1 MFRCLMHLLPGLNKS
16 ALSPDSEDRPDTVR
30 DTQNETST
38 PKNQDKSLN
47 LKVRVEKLPPNI
59 NENVTVVV
67 NDDSDYLKDSEIEF
81 VAEKSGE
88 VKSSGVGYTKREFTL
103 EEKEQIALEAKR
115 YGTAQ
120 TAKARDIPLPDI
132 LSWMTFFGLRKTSE
146 NVSKKYGKQVN
157 HEAELSIVR
166 WIVQQQEVNGNVN
179 LDAMRNYALAVY
191 RQSQPNFVAS
201 KTWLANFFKRNISVL
216 QGTSFVHGGDEESE
230 NQLEPV
236 PVKLT
241 QLPLL
246 VDPALASI
254 ESQISEHETNMSRRS
269 STQDEDDMDIS
280 EVEHT
285 AESVDG
291 NEVTAEEMP
300 SSSTNEI
307 GSLVSETHL
316 AESSHIDKEI
326 PQFSADI
333 AENLGLNLTNVTDF
347 DSLGS
352 IDNSVKPKLS
362 TKPGES
368 GLGGISKEL
377 LAKIKSKPVVIG
389 TAVTFDAKTE
399 RRLAEWLIEKQ
410 QQDGYVYRDDFIEYA
425 RSLKKGHKSFRGTHG
440 WIQLFMRRNSV
451 KLPFLKQVVLKSKF
465 KTYYSDQEKLAIV
478 QQARMLGVPHV
489 AKLLGIN
496 SGVIHSWK
504 VGMDA
509 EERKKGG
516 PKNFE
521 KVTRSVTRAFP
532 SVSKEVDERI
542 DNTLKEQIKARID
555 VETRRKSSVSA
566 NRGPDPELESEAIA
580 KIKEAGIVRY
590 QDVQKICFEVY
601 SKKRPDF
608 QASKSWVLKFVN
620 NHVLGLEGV
629 ELLKSW
635 FVYPEKNQLRLKYE
649 DKMSILEDEKIYGVE
664 ETAKRRN
671 ISCGTIRFWKKYPPS
686 PEDDADEKNET
697 GARSSNRRGT
707 RTNDFEYV
715 PSKFQAGKKVR
726 RRVVIGEAVM
736 FTPEQELQL
745 VQWIHDH
752 MMEDE
757 SVYTDDFRQFAKSLY
772 TGDKI
777 FSASST
783 WMTKFIRRNPV
794 LQGVN
799 FISKY
804 KRFFTEEEKYAAVL
818 EARRFGTS
826 YVAKKLNADSGL
838 INAWKMKFAKY
849 SAKRM
854 AKLKQN
860 MQLDRAPLMSLVV
873 EREALP
879 PVVRPAE
886 IENPDMSLEEI
897 EKEVGSGL
905 HSYSGAVPVY
915 EREIVR
921 LIKDENEQK
930 GGVTYEDISRLCR
943 SVYEK
948 TRPHFRASY
957 NWTQEFIKRNEEAL
971 GDVNILNRKKVF
983 VEDDEPLNASTSK
996 MYRRDRN
1003 GSEPADVSP
1012 LLQRIMSKKPILLG
1026 QSRTLDPQNERK
1038 LVQWMVQKQQEDGY
1052 VFVDEFNE
1060 YAKSLYKG
1068 TKKFAATQA
1077 WRILFFK
1084 RNKAAL
1090 KGVKLESKY
1099 RKQFTREEKLAI
1111 VAEAR
1116 RLGIGHVARKLDV
1129 NSSLIYSWGFGKA
1142 PQLTQDELANKDI
1155 EQDVG
1160 KGLYSQRGTVPTLEN
1175 EIVKKILEMQNKE
1188 GSVSYSDISK
1198 ICIEVYKETRP
1209 NFKAS
1214 YNWTMEF
1221 IKRHKDE
1228 LRGVDIENMKKVYY
1242 GNEDDEQPGL
1252 QSFISTLNQNMD
1264 TNISDS
1270 LVRIENLEHGHDIDF
1285 NAHSFEESDLNL
1297 NDLIDPEA
1305 ANLVKQEPM
1314 DHSGADPEAMDE
1326 ETSAAVL
1333 ERIRASK
1340 PDIVAQP
1347 KTFDM
1352 EAEKKMVK
1360 WVNERQERD
1369 GYVFSDDFV
1378 AYAKSLYT
1386 GPETFS
1392 GSQTWK
1398 KNFLR
1403 RHRKEVGNI
1412 VFRSK
1417 LVNQYTEEEREMV
1430 LEEARKFGVGYVAKQ
1445 CGIDHKLVWSWKVR
1459 ADQNQ
1464 KTKQNAF
1471 WKGPKKTTS
1480 VISKPSHVKHA
1491 APRPIASEPEEP
1503 LGDACRGM
1511 VPEFEDRI
1519 IRTIIE
1525 YQNREG
1531 SISYEEISEISR
1543 EIYQE
1548 TRPNFKAGYGWI
1560 KNFLERH
1567 KNRLKNIDIENMKK
1581 LFLPDDDAIVRA
1593 TGKNIREA
1601 SERGATDVPLGSET
1615 SEGGSLESLQRLI
1628 AKKPIVIGV
1637 PKSFNAKTE
1646 KKLVLWLLDQQAEQG
1661 YAFLDE
1667 FKEYASSLYA
1677 GDKKFAATNAWRTL
1691 FFRRNHSALK
1701 NVKIVSKFRK
1711 TFTEEEKIAIVKEAK
1726 RLGVGHVSRQLDIGH
1741 GNINVWMRELEAKGR
1756 ITSGVVESPSVVSES
1771 SNGSITSVKDKGK
1784 RKQSMERS
1792 SSTDSRQS
1800 RQSSKERLVTAD
1812 EGQEEMDTGSGLYS
1826 ARGIVPVFEKQIIE
1840 EVLEYYRVNES
1851 IKYDD
1856 ISRISQNIYKE
1867 TRPTFKASHNWI
1879 KDFMSRHSE
1888 KVGHLVIQNAREF
1901 LTNKE
1906 KREVLAEVDKHG
1918 LQYVSKVTNISQ
1930 AQLLAWKDQLSNA
1943 PPSEPVQPSTSTPS
1957 TPVQTPTTEPSSS
1970 ITPPVQGVPGVRAR
1984 KYSLEE
1990 KKMYAAECEKHG
2002 VTFVSSHYSVPKTNL
2017 GRWMAQFK
2025 THNEEPEL
2033 PEAPL
2038 PSEPEEEVESKV
2050 VPMLDSN
2057 DTSDV
2062 DKVIT
2067 DWILERKEDIGV
2079 VVVTYLLDFAQEI
2092 ISKSDPGFQATE
2104 EWLLNFLTKNST
2116 RFKGIKFRYPE
2127 EVTKNFLQNFTQQE
2141 KDKLCEAAEKL
2152 NKPVVEIAT
2161 LAGILPHTLY
2171 DWRKNYK
2178 RKKLR
2183 ESYETPSP
2191 VQTKKGLGASQSKN
2205 SPSPSLSKSS
2215 PGPSNSKIL
2224 PALTHSKSPALLV
2237 PKSEPVDPDELD
2249 GKSKMQEKLS
2259 KIENKYNAIQKQEIA
2274 DEARKDGT
2282 SSVAKGRGIPLPLV
2296 LKWMKMFPETVPTV
2310 SESTPKSRKTSTPK
2324 SGSESRSKSTEST
2337 PKSTVNSPGLGSKAT
2352 ETKDTSLKVKLPVP
2366 TKTYTYKSKQV
2377 AAEEKRR
2384 FALEARAEGA
2394 TTVCNRTGIPK
2405 STLYSW
2411 GKQLDEEE
2419 ALEKKQ
2425 AAEEKKKQADKNDKS
2440 SKSGTPDVSV
2450 KNEAVDLDSFT
2461 EDQRKEIALE
2471 TKSFGFEETA
2481 KKRGIPT
2488 AVVIEWMGLY
2498 LDQSPTVSEKELVK
2512 ATTENSAT
2520 VEKTVTPKRVYTE
2533 EEKCKIAEQALEI
2546 GPKETARL
2554 TGVHHSNVHRWM
2566 NSYKKRLKGRQ
2577 YAMDR
2582 KGRGQSTQSKNEKR
2596 HQMIQGIMRENS
2608 QTDSQTSEQNLSR
2621 SNSLNS
2627 ESDAGTE
2634 FKAVGEFTF
2643 EDKLRV
2649 LQAADEM
2656 GVRNASVKFKVDPA
2670 LIFQWRRLYDYTDAS
2685 NPTVATSTATST
2697 SSTTDTTLK
2706 LKASSSIATS
2716 TPKTTSTLNPL
2727 KKNTSH
2733 VPTAS
2738 FTGSNEFD
2746 SIVISDDE
2754 GSCSPCSNHSWQS
2767 DDMTEESPHKRKSD
2781 FGETDLNFSAKRSR
2795 LDLSQSFGME
2805 DDVSSDVIDFAYTPE
2820 QKQSVVRDSNIYGL
2834 EKVSKM
2840 TNIPESL
2847 IISWKAQFPNVS
2859 SVKTEK
2865 R

>member
-1 MFRCLMHLLPGLNKS
+1 MNKTS
-16 ALSPDSEDRPDTVR
+16 GENKDRQNTVGGSQNETR
-30 DTQNETST
+30 QNTVDGTQNETST
-38 PKNQDKSLN
+38 PNTPEKN

-59 NENVTVVV
+59 NRNVRVVV
-67 NDDSDYLKDSEIEF
+67 NDENDDLKDSDIEF
-81 VAEKSGE
+81 VAEKSDKVE
-88 VKSSGVGYTKREFTL
+88 TSVVGHTKREFTL

-120 TAKARDIPLPDI
+120 TSTARDVPLPDI
-132 LSWMTFFGLRKTSE
+132 LSWMTFFGLRKAND

-166 WIVQQQEVNGNVN
+166 WIVQQQEIHGNVN

-201 KTWLANFFKRNISVL
+201 KTWLGNFFKRNISVL
-216 QGTSFVHGGDEESE
+216 QGTSFVHGGDEASE
-230 NQLEPV
+230 NQSEPV

-241 QLPLL
+241 HLPLL

-254 ESQISEHETNMSRRS
+254 ESQISEHESTMSRRS
-269 STQDEDDMDIS
+269 STQDDDMDVT
-280 EVEHT
+280 E
-285 AESVDG
+285 AEYTTEPMDDNV
-291 NEVTAEEMP
+291 NTEELP
-300 SSSTNEI
+300 SSSTDAI
-307 GSLVSETHL
+307 DSLISDAQL
-316 AESSHIDKEI
+316 AESSNFDNEI
-326 PQFSADI
+326 AQYSADI
-333 AENLGLNLTNVTDF
+333 AKNLGLNLKNVTNF
-347 DSLGS
+347 DSLGC
-352 IDNSVKPKLS
+352 IDNSVKPKPS
-362 TKPGES
+362 EPVGS

-389 TAVTFDAKTE
+389 SAVTFDAKTE

-410 QQDGYVYRDDFIEYA
+410 EEDGYVYRDDFIAYA
-425 RSLKKGHKSFRGTHG
+425 RTLKKGRKSFRGTPG

-451 KLPFLKQVVLKSKF
+451 KMPLLKQVVLKSKF
-465 KTYYSDQEKLAIV
+465 KTYYTDQEKVAIV

-489 AKLLGIN
+489 AKMLRIN

-532 SVSKEVDERI
+532 SVSKEVDDRI
-542 DNTLKEQIKARID
+542 DNSLKEQIKARID
-555 VETRRKSSVSA
+555 VETRRKSSANA
-566 NRGPDPELESEAIA
+566 NRGPDPELESEAIS
-580 KIKEAGIVRY
+580 KIKEAEIVRY

-620 NHVLGLEGV
+620 NHVLGLEDV

-649 DKMSILEDEKIYGVE
+649 DKVSILEDEKIYGVE

-686 PEDDADEKNET
+686 PEDDAADEAVAKN
-697 GARSSNRRGT
+697 SNRRGI

-726 RRVVIGEAVM
+726 RRVIIGDAVM
-736 FTPEQELQL
+736 FTQEQELQL

-752 MMEDE
+752 MMADN

-772 TGDKI
+772 SGDKS

-783 WMTKFIRRNPV
+783 WITKFLRRNPV

-804 KRFFTEEEKYAAVL
+804 KRYFTETEKYAAVL

-826 YVAKKLNADSGL
+826 YVAKKLNSDSGL
-838 INAWKMKFAKY
+838 INAWKLKFAKY
-849 SAKRM
+849 SVKRM
-854 AKLKQN
+854 AKLKQS
-860 MQLDRAPLMSLVV
+860 MQLDRALPSVV
-873 EREALP
+873 TEREALP

-905 HSYSGAVPVY
+905 HSYSGAIPLF
-915 EREIVR
+915 EREIVQ
-921 LIKDENEQK
+921 LIRDVNEEN

-971 GDVNILNRKKVF
+971 GDVNILNRKKVY
-983 VEDDEPLNASTSK
+983 VDDDEPLNASTSK
-996 MYRRDRN
+996 MYRRDKD
-1003 GSEPADVSP
+1003 GSDPVEVSP

-1038 LVQWMVQKQQEDGY
+1038 LVQWMVQKQHEDGY

-1090 KGVKLESKY
+1090 KEVKLESKY
-1099 RKQFTREEKLAI
+1099 RKQFTREEKMAI

-1129 NSSLIYSWGFGKA
+1129 NSSLIYSWGFGKT

-1160 KGLYSQRGTVPTLEN
+1160 RGLYSQRGTVPTIEN
-1175 EIVKKILEMQNKE
+1175 EIVKKILEMQNQE
-1188 GSVSYSDISK
+1188 GSVSYTDISK
-1198 ICIEVYKETRP
+1198 ICIELYRETRP

-1214 YNWTMEF
+1214 HNWTMEF
-1221 IKRHKDE
+1221 IKRHKDK
-1228 LRGVDIENMKKVYY
+1228 LRGVDIENMKKIYY
-1242 GNEDDEQPGL
+1242 ENEDEEQPGL
-1252 QSFISTLNQNMD
+1252 QSFMNTLNKNMD
-1264 TNISDS
+1264 TTVSDS
-1270 LVRIENLEHGHDIDF
+1270 LVQIENLEHGHDIDF
-1285 NAHSFEESDLNL
+1285 NAHSFEESELNL
-1297 NDLIDPEA
+1297 TDLINQA
-1305 ANLVKQEPM
+1305 TANLVKQEPT
-1314 DHSGADPEAMDE
+1314 DHSAANPDEMDE
-1326 ETSAAVL
+1326 ETSAAIL

-1352 EAEKKMVK
+1352 GDEKKMVI
-1360 WVNERQERD
+1360 WVKERQERD
-1369 GYVFSDDFV
+1369 GYVFADDFV
-1378 AYAKSLYT
+1378 AYAKSIYK

-1403 RHRKEVGNI
+1403 RHRKEVGSVI
-1412 VFRSK
+1412 FRSK

-1445 CGIDHKLVWSWKVR
+1445 CGIDHKLIWSWKVR

-1464 KTKQNAF
+1464 KNKQNAF
-1471 WKGPKKTTS
+1471 WKGPKKATS
-1480 VISKPSHVKHA
+1480 VIAKPLNVKHA
-1491 APRPIASEPEEP
+1491 APRPTALESEEP
-1503 LGDACRGM
+1503 LADASRGI
-1511 VPEFEDRI
+1511 VPEFEERI

-1525 YQNREG
+1525 HQNMEG

-1581 LFLPDDDAIVRA
+1581 LYLPDDDAIVRA

-1601 SERGATDVPLGSET
+1601 TERGATSAAIAGDTEIGEDGNT
-1615 SEGGSLESLQRLI
+1615 LESLQRLI
-1628 AKKPIVIGV
+1628 ARKPIVIGV

-1646 KKLVLWLLDQQAEQG
+1646 KKLVVWLQAQQAERG
-1661 YAFLDE
+1661 YVFLDE

-1771 SNGSITSVKDKGK
+1771 SNSSFTNVKDKGK

-1792 SSTDSRQS
+1792 SSTDSKHS
-1800 RQSSKERLVTAD
+1800 RQSSKEQSVAAD

-1826 ARGIVPVFEKQIIE
+1826 ARGIVPVFEKQIID
-1840 EVLEYYRVNES
+1840 EVLEYYRINES

-1867 TRPTFKASHNWI
+1867 TRPSFKASHNWI

-1888 KVGHLVIQNAREF
+1888 RVGHLVIQNAREF

-1943 PPSEPVQPSTSTPS
+1943 VPPVPVQSPS
-1957 TPVQTPTTEPSSS
+1957 TPVQAPPPEPFSS
-1970 ITPPVQGVPGVRAR
+1970 ITPPVQNVPGVRAR
-1984 KYSLEE
+1984 KYSDEE
-1990 KKMYAAECEKHG
+1990 KKMYVAECEKHG
-2002 VTFVSSHYSVPKTNL
+2002 ISFVSSHYNVPKTNL
-2017 GRWMAQFK
+2017 GRWMVLFK
-2025 THNEEPEL
+2025 SQNEEQEL
-2033 PEAPL
+2033 PEAPI
-2038 PSEPEEEVESKV
+2038 PPEPEEEQIESKV
-2050 VPMLDSN
+2050 IPMLDS
-2057 DTSDV
+2057 SDPSDI
-2062 DKVIT
+2062 DKVLI
-2067 DWILERKEDIGV
+2067 DWILQRNEDIGV
-2079 VVVTYLLDFAQEI
+2079 VAVTYFLDFAQETFFD
-2092 ISKSDPGFQATE
+2092 SDPGFQATE
-2104 EWLLNFLTKNST
+2104 EWLTNFLTQNSE

-2127 EVTKNFLQNFTQQE
+2127 EVTSRSLQNFTQQE
-2141 KDKLCEAAEKL
+2141 KDKLCEAPEKL
-2152 NKPVVEIAT
+2152 SKPVVEIAT
-2161 LAGILPHTLY
+2161 MAAILPHTLY

-2178 RKKLR
+2178 RKRLR
-2183 ESYETPSP
+2183 ESYETPIP
-2191 VQTKKGLGASQSKN
+2191 AQAKKTPGASQATKT
-2205 SPSPSLSKSS
+2205 PSPSLSKSS
-2215 PGPSNSKIL
+2215 RSPSQSKTL
-2224 PALTHSKSPALLV
+2224 STSSPATSQLRALLM
-2237 PKSEPVDPDELD
+2237 PKSEPVDPEETE
-2249 GKSKMQEKLS
+2249 GKSIMQEKLAR
-2259 KIENKYNAIQKQEIA
+2259 IENKYNAIQKQEIS

-2296 LKWMKMFPETVPTV
+2296 LKWMKMFPETVPAV
-2310 SESTPKSRKTSTPK
+2310 SESTPKSTKTSTPK
-2324 SGSESRSKSTEST
+2324 LGSGSRSRSTEST
-2337 PKSTVNSPGLGSKAT
+2337 PKSAASSPGLGSKST
-2352 ETKDTSLKVKLPVP
+2352 EPKDTSLKVKFPAP
-2366 TKTYTYKSKQV
+2366 TKTYKSRQLST
-2377 AAEEKRR
+2377 EEKKR
-2384 FALEARAEGA
+2384 FGMEVRAEGIA
-2394 TTVCNRTGIPK
+2394 AVFNRTGIPK
-2405 STLYSW
+2405 STLHHW
-2411 GKQLDEEE
+2411 GKQAEENE
-2419 ALEKKQ
+2419 ALEEKR
-2425 AAEEKKKQADKNDKS
+2425 AAEGTNAQSDKS
-2440 SKSGTPDVSV
+2440 ENSTSGTPEVAV
-2450 KNEAVDLDSFT
+2450 KKETVDLDSFT
-2461 EDQRKEIALE
+2461 EDQKKEIAME
-2471 TKSFGFEETA
+2471 TKSLGFEQTA

-2498 LDQSPTVSEKELVK
+2498 LDQSPTTSEKEFAMASVSRPT
-2512 ATTENSAT
+2512 AVT
-2520 VEKTVTPKRVYTE
+2520 EKTVTPKRVYTE

-2546 GPKETARL
+2546 GPKETARV

-2566 NSYKKRLKGRQ
+2566 NTYKKRLKGRQ
-2577 YAMDR
+2577 YALD
-2582 KGRGQSTQSKNEKR
+2582 KKERGLSTQSKNEER
-2596 HQMIQGIMRENS
+2596 HQKIQGIMRENS
-2608 QTDSQTSEQNLSR
+2608 QSDEQNLSR
-2621 SNSLNS
+2621 SNSINS
-2627 ESDAGTE
+2627 ESNIGAETKGIS
-2634 FKAVGEFTF
+2634 EFTF
-2643 EDKLRV
+2643 EDKLGV

-2670 LIFQWRRLYDYTDAS
+2670 LIFQWRRLYDYTEAS
-2685 NPTVATSTATST
+2685 NPSAATSTVRSL
-2697 SSTTDTTLK
+2697 SSTPGPTAK
-2706 LKASSSIATS
+2706 SKPSSSITTS
-2716 TPKTTSTLNPL
+2716 TPKPSSSQSTTMNSSSMPNS
-2727 KKNTSH
+2727 SH
-2733 VPTAS
+2733 S
-2738 FTGSNEFD
+2738 GSNQFD

-2767 DDMTEESPHKRKSD
+2767 EDLTEESPHKRKID
-2781 FGETDLNFSAKRSR
+2781 FNEPDLNLSAKRSR
-2795 LDLSQSFGME
+2795 LELNQSFGIE
-2805 DDVSSDVIDFAYTPE
+2805 DEDVSSDVIDFAYTPE
-2820 QKQSVVRDSNIYGL
+2820 QKQSVVRDSDLHGL

-2840 TNIPESL
+2840 TNIPVSL
-2847 IISWKAQFPNVS
+2847 ILSWKSQFPNVA

>member
-1 MFRCLMHLLPGLNKS
+1 MLS
-16 ALSPDSEDRPDTVR
+16 ALLKTAAPSESKDRQKTVNDTSNEIIKPTTPD
-30 DTQNETST
+30 
-38 PKNQDKSLN
+38 KN

-59 NENVTVVV
+59 NTNVTVVV
-67 NDDSDYLKDSEIEF
+67 NDENDDLKDSDIEF
-81 VAEKSGE
+81 VAEKIDE
-88 VKSSGVGYTKREFTL
+88 VENSPVGHTKREFTL

-120 TAKARDIPLPDI
+120 TSKARDVPLPDI
-132 LSWMTFFGLRKTSE
+132 LSWMTFFGLRKA
-146 NVSKKYGKQVN
+146 NDNASKKYGKQIN

-166 WIVQQQEVNGNVN
+166 WIVQQQEIHGSVN
-179 LDAMRNYALAVY
+179 LDAMRKYALAVY

-201 KTWLANFFKRNISVL
+201 KTWLGNFFKRNISVL
-216 QGTSFVHGGDEESE
+216 QGTSFVHGSDEDSE
-230 NQLEPV
+230 NQSEPV

-241 QLPLL
+241 HLPLL

-254 ESQISEHETNMSRRS
+254 ESQINEHESNMSRRNS
-269 STQDEDDMDIS
+269 AQDDNMEITETDHTTESADVNVNTEEPSYSTSALDSLIS
-280 EVEHT
+280 D
-285 AESVDG
+285 AQS
-291 NEVTAEEMP
+291 
-300 SSSTNEI
+300 
-307 GSLVSETHL
+307 
-316 AESSHIDKEI
+316 AESSNFDNEI
-326 PQFSADI
+326 AQYSADM
-333 AENLGLNLTNVTDF
+333 AENLGLNLRNVTNF
-347 DSLGS
+347 DSLGC
-352 IDNSVKPKLS
+352 IDNSVKPK
-362 TKPGES
+362 PAEPVGS

-377 LAKIKSKPVVIG
+377 LAKIKSKPVVVG
-389 TAVTFDAKTE
+389 SAVTFDAKTE

-410 QQDGYVYRDDFIEYA
+410 QENGYVYRDDFIAYA
-425 RSLKKGHKSFRGTHG
+425 RTLKKGRKSFRGTHG
-440 WIQLFMRRNSV
+440 WIQLFMRRNSL
-451 KLPFLKQVVLKSKF
+451 KMPLLKQVVLKSKF
-465 KTYYSDQEKLAIV
+465 KTYYSDQEKVAIV

-489 AKLLGIN
+489 AKMLKIN

-542 DNTLKEQIKARID
+542 DSSLKEQIKARID
-555 VETRRKSSVSA
+555 VETRRKASANA

-590 QDVQKICFEVY
+590 QDIQKICFEVY

-649 DKMSILEDEKIYGVE
+649 DKMSILEDEKLYGVE

-686 PEDDADEKNET
+686 PEDDVEDENET
-697 GARSSNRRGT
+697 AARNSNRRGI

-726 RRVVIGEAVM
+726 RRVIIGDAVM

-745 VQWIHDH
+745 VQWIHDN
-752 MMEDE
+752 MMADN

-772 TGDKI
+772 TGDKS

-783 WMTKFIRRNPV
+783 WITKFLRRNPI

-804 KRFFTEEEKYAAVL
+804 KRYFTETEKYAAVL

-826 YVAKKLNADSGL
+826 YVAKKLNSDSGL

-854 AKLKQN
+854 AKLKQS
-860 MQLDRAPLMSLVV
+860 MQLDRGALPSMVA

-879 PVVRPAE
+879 PVVRPTE
-886 IENPDMSLEEI
+886 IENPDMSLEDI

-905 HSYSGAVPVY
+905 HSYSGAIPLF
-915 EREIVR
+915 EREIVE
-921 LIKDENEQK
+921 LIRAENEEK
-930 GGVTYEDISRLCR
+930 GGVTYDDISRLCR
-943 SVYEK
+943 SVYER

-971 GDVNILNRKKVF
+971 GDINILNRKKVF

-996 MYRRDRN
+996 MYRRDKN
-1003 GSEPADVSP
+1003 GPEPTDVSP

-1099 RKQFTREEKLAI
+1099 RKQFTREEKMAI

-1129 NSSLIYSWGFGKA
+1129 NSSLIYSWGFGKT

-1160 KGLYSQRGTVPTLEN
+1160 KGLYSQRGTVPTIEN
-1175 EIVKKILEMQNKE
+1175 EIVKKILEMQNRE
-1188 GSVSYSDISK
+1188 GSVSYNDISK
-1198 ICIEVYKETRP
+1198 ICVELYSETRP

-1221 IKRHKDE
+1221 IKRHKEE
-1228 LRGVDIENMKKVYY
+1228 LRGVEIENMKKIYY
-1242 GNEDDEQPGL
+1242 ENEDEEQPGL
-1252 QSFISTLNQNMD
+1252 QSFISTLNKNMD
-1264 TNISDS
+1264 TNVSDS
-1270 LVRIENLEHGHDIDF
+1270 MVQIENLEQGHGLDF

-1297 NDLIDPEA
+1297 TDLIDQA
-1305 ANLVKQEPM
+1305 TASLGIKQEPM
-1314 DHSGADPEAMDE
+1314 DHSGAMNHSCANPDEMDE
-1326 ETSAAVL
+1326 ETSAAIL

-1352 EAEKKMVK
+1352 EDEKKMVK
-1360 WVNERQERD
+1360 WVKERQERD
-1369 GYVFSDDFV
+1369 GFVFTDDFV
-1378 AYAKSLYT
+1378 AYAKSIYK
-1386 GPETFS
+1386 GPESFS
-1392 GSQTWK
+1392 GSQTWR

-1403 RHRKEVGNI
+1403 RHKKEVGSI
-1412 VFRSK
+1412 IFRSK

-1445 CGIDHKLVWSWKVR
+1445 CGIDHKLIWSWKVR

-1464 KTKQNAF
+1464 KNKQKAF
-1471 WKGPKKTTS
+1471 WKGPKKPTT
-1480 VISKPSHVKHA
+1480 VVAKPLNVKHA
-1491 APRPIASEPEEP
+1491 APRPMPVETEEP
-1503 LGDACRGM
+1503 LADASRGI
-1511 VPEFEDRI
+1511 VPEFEERI
-1519 IRTIIE
+1519 IRSIFE
-1525 YQNREG
+1525 HQNREG

-1581 LFLPDDDAIVRA
+1581 LYLPDDDAIVRA

-1601 SERGATDVPLGSET
+1601 TERGITSASVP
-1615 SEGGSLESLQRLI
+1615 EGAEIGGDGNSLESLQRLI
-1628 AKKPIVIGV
+1628 ARKPIVIGV

-1646 KKLVLWLLDQQAEQG
+1646 KKLVAWLQEQQAEQG
-1661 YAFLDE
+1661 YVFLDE

-1677 GDKKFAATNAWRTL
+1677 GDKKFSATNAWRTL

-1701 NVKIVSKFRK
+1701 DVKIVSKFRK

-1756 ITSGVVESPSVVSES
+1756 ITSGVVEPPSDISES
-1771 SNGSITSVKDKGK
+1771 SNSSFTSVKDKGK

-1792 SSTDSRQS
+1792 SSTDSKHS
-1800 RQSSKERLVTAD
+1800 RQSSKERSVTAD
-1812 EGQEEMDTGSGLYS
+1812 EAQEEMDTGSGLYS
-1826 ARGIVPVFEKQIIE
+1826 ARGIVPVFEKQIID
-1840 EVLEYYRVNES
+1840 EVLEYYRINES

-1888 KVGHLVIQNAREF
+1888 RMSHIVIQNAREF

-1930 AQLLAWKDQLSNA
+1930 AQLLAWKEQLSNA
-1943 PPSEPVQPSTSTPS
+1943 PAPVPPSPS
-1957 TPVQTPTTEPSSS
+1957 TPAQASTPGSCRS
-1970 ITPPVQGVPGVRAR
+1970 ITPPVQNVPTVRAR
-1984 KYSLEE
+1984 KYSDEE
-1990 KKMYAAECEKHG
+1990 KRMYAAECEKHG
-2002 VTFVSSHYSVPKTNL
+2002 VAFVSSHYNVPKTNL

-2025 THNEEPEL
+2025 SKNEEPEL
-2033 PEAPL
+2033 PEAPI
-2038 PSEPEEEVESKV
+2038 PPPEPEEEEIESKV
-2050 VPMLDSN
+2050 VPMLDSS
-2057 DTSDV
+2057 DTSDA
-2062 DKVIT
+2062 DKVII
-2067 DWILERKEDIGV
+2067 DWILKRNEDIGV
-2079 VVVTYLLDFAQEI
+2079 VAVTYLLDFAQETFA
-2092 ISKSDPGFQATE
+2092 SRDPGFQATE
-2104 EWLLNFLTKNST
+2104 EWLTNFLTQNAA

-2127 EVTKNFLQNFTQQE
+2127 EVTKNYLQNFTQAE
-2141 KDKLCEAAEKL
+2141 KDKLCEAPEKL
-2152 NKPVVEIAT
+2152 SKPVIEIAT
-2161 LAGILPHTLY
+2161 MAAILPHTLY

-2183 ESYETPSP
+2183 ESYESPALAQPKKTSGASPAAKTPSP
-2191 VQTKKGLGASQSKN
+2191 A
-2205 SPSPSLSKSS
+2205 LSKSS
-2215 PGPSNSKIL
+2215 RSPSQSKT
-2224 PALTHSKSPALLV
+2224 PSASSPAPSHLRALLT
-2237 PKSEPVDPDELD
+2237 PKSEPVDPDESE
-2249 GKSKMQEKLS
+2249 GRSKMQEKLAR
-2259 KIENKYNAIQKQEIA
+2259 IENKYNAIQKQEIA
-2274 DEARKDGT
+2274 DEARKEGT

-2296 LKWMKMFPETVPTV
+2296 LKWMKMFPETVPAV
-2310 SESTPKSRKTSTPK
+2310 PESNPRSSKASTPKLG
-2324 SGSESRSKSTEST
+2324 SGSRSRSTEST
-2337 PKSTVNSPGLGSKAT
+2337 PKSAASSPGLSGKST
-2352 ETKDTSLKVKLPVP
+2352 DSKDTSLKVKFPAP
-2366 TKTYTYKSKQV
+2366 SKPYKSRTLS
-2377 AAEEKRR
+2377 AEEKLSFGR
-2384 FALEARAEGA
+2384 EVRAKGVIA
-2394 TTVCNRTGIPK
+2394 VHTRTGIPK
-2405 STLYSW
+2405 TTLYHWS
-2411 GKQLDEEE
+2411 KQ
-2419 ALEKKQ
+2419 
-2425 AAEEKKKQADKNDKS
+2425 AEEKDAENEKDGQSDNSQS
-2440 SKSGTPDVSV
+2440 SPNSGTHDVTV
-2450 KNEAVDLDSFT
+2450 KKETVDLDSFT
-2461 EDQRKEIALE
+2461 EDQKKEIALE
-2471 TKSFGFEETA
+2471 TKSLGFEQTA

-2488 AVVIEWMGLY
+2488 AIVIEWMGLY
-2498 LDQSPTVSEKELVK
+2498 LDQSPTTSEKEF
-2512 ATTENSAT
+2512 AMASAQKSANT
-2520 VEKTVTPKRVYTE
+2520 EKTVTPKRVYTE

-2546 GPKETARL
+2546 GPKETARI

-2566 NSYKKRLKGRQ
+2566 NMFKKRLKSRQ
-2577 YAMDR
+2577 YALDKKER
-2582 KGRGQSTQSKNEKR
+2582 DQRSQSSQSKNEER
-2596 HQMIQGIMRENS
+2596 HQKIQGIMRENS
-2608 QTDSQTSEQNLSR
+2608 RSDSKAKEQNLSR
-2621 SNSLNS
+2621 SNSVNS
-2627 ESDAGTE
+2627 DSDSHAE
-2634 FKAVGEFTF
+2634 NKVVSEFTF

-2656 GVRNASVKFKVDPA
+2656 GVRSASVKFKVDPA

-2685 NPTVATSTATST
+2685 NPSTATAIVG
-2697 SSTTDTTLK
+2697 SSSSSVDSLAK
-2706 LKASSSIATS
+2706 SKSSSITTS
-2716 TPKTTSTLNPL
+2716 TPNNTPSQSTKTNSTSLPVS
-2727 KKNTSH
+2727 SH
-2733 VPTAS
+2733 S
-2738 FTGSNEFD
+2738 GSNQFD

-2754 GSCSPCSNHSWQS
+2754 GSISPCSNHSWQS
-2767 DDMTEESPHKRKSD
+2767 EDLTEESPHKRKID
-2781 FGETDLNFSAKRSR
+2781 FNEPDLNLSAKRSR
-2795 LDLSQSFGME
+2795 LDLNNSFGME

-2820 QKQSVVRDSNIYGL
+2820 QKQSVVRDSNLQGL

-2840 TNIPESL
+2840 TNIPVSL
-2847 IISWKAQFPNVS
+2847 ILAWRAQFPNVV